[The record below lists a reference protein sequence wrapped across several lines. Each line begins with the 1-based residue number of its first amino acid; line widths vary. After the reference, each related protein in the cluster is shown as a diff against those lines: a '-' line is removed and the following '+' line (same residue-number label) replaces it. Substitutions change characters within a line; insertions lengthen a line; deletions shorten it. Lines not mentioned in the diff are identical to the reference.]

1 MKKFIL
7 TILFALIATFSFSQP
22 RHFNYNVVRPAIDI
36 TQYSVVDSLPLEKI
50 DLQFNKEID
59 DAIKKIEIKEMVYL
73 ILIAGGV
80 GNRLG
85 AGIPKQFV
93 EVLGKPII
101 AYTMELFQN
110 HPEIDGIEL
119 VCVDG
124 YQDEL
129 RKIAD
134 NHHISKV
141 IKIVKGGSEYE
152 RSIMNGVEGLKG
164 IAKPNDV
171 VIIHWAAS
179 PFVTDEIISDNIRV
193 CKEKGNAMSA
203 CPAYLL
209 YGSNDGEQSKKN
221 INRDTIKILAA
232 PQSFLYKNIVDIY
245 KEVEKRNL
253 FESVEAHTTAFMTA
267 LGIPIY
273 FSKGSQ
279 TNIKITTKEDLE
291 LFTGYVLAQ
300 KYKSGKIKI

>member
-1 MKKFIL
+1 M
-7 TILFALIATFSFSQP
+7 T
-22 RHFNYNVVRPAIDI
+22 
-36 TQYSVVDSLPLEKI
+36 
-50 DLQFNKEID
+50 
-59 DAIKKIEIKEMVYL
+59 YL
-73 ILIAGGV
+73 ILLAGGI

-93 EVLGKPII
+93 NVLGKPVI
-101 AYTMELFQN
+101 AYTMQKYQE

-245 KEVEKRNL
+245 KEVDKRNL